1 MAIVAK
7 ALVEVA
13 NIKDTK
19 GEAIRASPE
28 VEAKAHTVEVSKEV
42 EQPLHTVVSAV
53 MLIIPLGMV
62 APS

>member
-42 EQPLHTVVSAV
+42 EQHLPTVVCAV

-62 APS
+62 APL

>member
-28 VEAKAHTVEVSKEV
+28 VGAKAHIVEVSKEV
-42 EQPLHTVVSAV
+42 GQHPHTVAYVEIS
-53 MLIIPLGMV
+53 IILLVMV
-62 APS
+62 AHL

>member
-19 GEAIRASPE
+19 GEAIRASLE

-42 EQPLHTVVSAV
+42 ELPLHTVVSAV
-53 MLIIPLGMV
+53 M
-62 APS
+62 